1 VFAWT
6 GDTVQKISRDR
17 AFTLL
22 DLVTGAV
29 LADPTLGGRVMSAR
43 LLNKGV
49 IQHQTDRGSSAAI
62 PFTIQVKA
70 LQTFP

>member
-1 VFAWT
+1 
-6 GDTVQKISRDR
+6 
-17 AFTLL
+17 
-22 DLVTGAV
+22 
-29 LADPTLGGRVMSAR
+29 MSAR

-49 IQHQTDRGSSAAI
+49 IQNQTDRGSSAAI